1 MLVKTPVN
9 PLLQWLNM
17 FFSRRSEPPR
27 E

>member
-17 FFSRRSEPPR
+17 FFSRRSL
-27 E
+27 

>member
-17 FFSRRSEPPR
+17 FFSRRS
-27 E
+27 

>member
-17 FFSRRSEPPR
+17 FFSRR
-27 E
+27 